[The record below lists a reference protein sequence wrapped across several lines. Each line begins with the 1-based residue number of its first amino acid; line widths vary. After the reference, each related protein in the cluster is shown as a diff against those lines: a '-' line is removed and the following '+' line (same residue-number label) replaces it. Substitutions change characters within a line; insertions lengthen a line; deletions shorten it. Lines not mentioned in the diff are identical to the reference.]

1 MTKLGKIALMGLLI
15 WLLAGCSS
23 EEAPV
28 GRWEGHLESSD
39 WILAV
44 RLQVEP
50 GNIIRA
56 TALSVD
62 VSEASL
68 AEREQTARTIKRAL
82 PVQWET
88 ATRGEV
94 RFNNNIL
101 TRKNGTAPLFVYAPE
116 DRSMTFNFY
125 AFGKLTK
132 RVHLNPVEEFT
143 SEAVN

>member
-1 MTKLGKIALMGLLI
+1 MTRLGNTALMGLLV

-23 EEAPV
+23 EQAPV

-50 GNIIRA
+50 GNTIRA

-68 AEREQTARTIKRAL
+68 AERAQTARTIKRAL
-82 PVQWET
+82 IVQWQT
-88 ATRGEV
+88 ATRGDV
-94 RFNNNIL
+94 RFSNNIL
-101 TRKNGTAPLFVYAPE
+101 TRKSGTAPLFVYSPE
-116 DRSMTFNFY
+116 DKSMTFNFY

-132 RVHLNPVEEFT
+132 RVYLEPVEEFT
-143 SEAVN
+143 TEAVN

>member
-1 MTKLGKIALMGLLI
+1 MTRLCNTALMGLLV

-23 EEAPV
+23 EQAPV
-28 GRWEGHLESSD
+28 GRWEGHLESND

-50 GNIIRA
+50 GNTIRA

-68 AEREQTARTIKRAL
+68 AERAQTARTIKRAL
-82 PVQWET
+82 IVQWQT
-88 ATRGEV
+88 ATRGDV
-94 RFNNNIL
+94 RFSNNIL
-101 TRKNGTAPLFVYAPE
+101 TRKSGTAPLFVYSPE
-116 DRSMTFNFY
+116 DKSMTFNFY

-132 RVHLNPVEEFT
+132 RVHLEPVEEFT
-143 SEAVN
+143 TEAVN